1 MRNPANWQ
9 VYAQGSQPAMLHGER
24 GYTGH
29 EQLNG
34 FGLINMNARLYDP
47 LLARS
52 LAPDPFVGSGLT
64 NDFNRYI
71 YARNNPMMYTDPTG
85 KSFSS
90 WWKKNIAI
98 PFMQELHHVFGNGFT
113 LSFGTDTQFLS
124 TSAVIAPNGS
134 NGMPYGPGFGVQ
146 TNDWKTF
153 SPVYANCQGGFM
165 NTQSVNYESNLH
177 QSVVNAEQN
186 ARSEYYS
193 LKSMASD
200 YQTQIS
206 NWAENHIIFESE
218 LRIDYGAQA
227 AGNIKLLGGK
237 LGFDIEKNSTPILQ
251 ANIDYNNGWKSAIYE
266 SGFMNKGEYSYGIL
280 DNELRNEWSLN
291 LFGGVDKTYDPTSGF
306 FSWGDIQ
313 SKSYNLLFYSDTYLY
328 DHNQNCY
335 ETQHTIDFGFNFA
348 LGLGINANIKFGYK

>member
-1 MRNPANWQ
+1 LDNSGNLAAEYSYDAWGRMRNPANWQ

-47 LLARS
+47 LLARF

-165 NTQSVNYESNLH
+165 NTQSVNYESNL
-177 QSVVNAEQN
+177 QKTVVQVENS
-186 ARSEYYS
+186 ARKEYYGQLS
-193 LKSMASD
+193 NA
-200 YQTQIS
+200 IS
-206 NWAENHIIFESE
+206 A
-218 LRIDYGAQA
+218 IDYGASIAGKVGYNATLGIWKDLSKVRYYSSGWSGSNQYVWKTFKVTDVA
-227 AGNIKLLGGK
+227 AGIIYGANVAINSYEYKGGQSGLETNLNIGVNTTSLIVGG
-237 LGFDIEKNSTPILQ
+237 
-251 ANIDYNNGWKSAIYE
+251 
-266 SGFMNKGEYSYGIL
+266 
-280 DNELRNEWSLN
+280 
-291 LFGGVDKTYDPTSGF
+291 TSGIGISVGYEYLKF
-306 FSWGDIQ
+306 MWNNILNYGESVHQ
-313 SKSYNLLFYSDTYLY
+313 LFYEKY
-328 DHNQNCY
+328 QNY
-335 ETQHTIDFGFNFA
+335 WKGTEFDPE
-348 LGLGINANIKFGYK
+348 K